1 MCLKTKRTLMNSLL
15 AKEKLVSFLASNI
28 NLKTA
33 KDVWMFAF
41 KESGIRV
48 PVHLVRRYLKEDLQ
62 LS

>member
-33 KDVWMFAF
+33 KDV
-41 KESGIRV
+41 
-48 PVHLVRRYLKEDLQ
+48 
-62 LS
+62 